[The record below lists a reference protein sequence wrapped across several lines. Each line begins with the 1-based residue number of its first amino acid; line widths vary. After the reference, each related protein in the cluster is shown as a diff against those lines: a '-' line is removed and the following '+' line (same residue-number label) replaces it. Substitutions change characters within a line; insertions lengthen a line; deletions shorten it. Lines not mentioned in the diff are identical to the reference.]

1 MARKKGRRSK
11 PFALSLKKETV
22 NSILA
27 VIIIGLGGLISVSFS
42 RQGVILEKI
51 NTLGSQ
57 FLGWPLI
64 FLPFVFV
71 SGGLVLT
78 KVKWGIA
85 SPHVFLGSLITLL
98 SLTGLTKAGTVGHQL
113 FLSVASLIT
122 SPGAYV
128 FYVIGLAIGFL
139 ILFETSIEDISLALE
154 NLLKFIRKS
163 SAKITAVGER
173 GLTLGGGKIKVKGL
187 TGEGPVL
194 PEGATARVKE
204 GKKND
209 ILV

>member
-27 VIIIGLGGLISVSFS
+27 VMIIGLGGLISVSFS

-57 FLGWPLI
+57 FFGWPLI

-98 SLTGLTKAGTVGHQL
+98 SLTGLTKA
-113 FLSVASLIT
+113 
-122 SPGAYV
+122 
-128 FYVIGLAIGFL
+128 
-139 ILFETSIEDISLALE
+139 
-154 NLLKFIRKS
+154 
-163 SAKITAVGER
+163 
-173 GLTLGGGKIKVKGL
+173 
-187 TGEGPVL
+187 
-194 PEGATARVKE
+194 
-204 GKKND
+204 
-209 ILV
+209 